1 MRIQYMFQLLNMLP
15 NLKKKT
21 LGWEGSA
28 YHFADIKY
36 IGIHVGK
43 MDGMRVKQN
52 CTL

>member
-1 MRIQYMFQLLNMLP
+1 MFQLLNMLP
-15 NLKKKT
+15 NFKKKKT
-21 LGWEGSA
+21 LGSA

-43 MDGMRVKQN
+43 MDGKRVKQN